1 MPCGLCL
8 HEGAQVTV
16 GEFAPLI
23 ANPMGLVLLH
33 AGEAVHGWRGRADV
47 LRFDADAL
55 VGAARLAALDSARPF
70 AQPWLRLRTE
80 DFLRLRQG
88 SGGTG
93 LLHAAAGEWRRRP
106 VPRAD
111 RSEQRGRFE
120 LAQAVAG
127 FLDRHWQRNVALAE
141 LERVF
146 GLSSFHL
153 LRVFRRETGLTPHQY
168 ALQLR
173 LRRSLLALERGP
185 ARLATLAQAAG
196 FSSHGHFSNAF
207 RATWGLT
214 PRQYA
219 GQLPRAR
226 TPRL

>member
-1 MPCGLCL
+1 MR
-8 HEGAQVTV
+8 HAQDVRR
-16 GEFAPLI
+16 ARR
-23 ANPMGLVLLH
+23 AHRH
-33 AGEAVHGWRGRADV
+33 AGQHEQP
-47 LRFDADAL
+47 
-55 VGAARLAALDSARPF
+55 AAL
-70 AQPWLRLRTE
+70 
-80 DFLRLRQG
+80 G
-88 SGGTG
+88 
-93 LLHAAAGEWRRRP
+93 
-106 VPRAD
+106 
-111 RSEQRGRFE
+111 
-120 LAQAVAG
+120 
-127 FLDRHWQRNVALAE
+127 
-141 LERVF
+141 
-146 GLSSFHL
+146 
-153 LRVFRRETGLTPHQY
+153 RETGLTPHQY